1 MSIEK
6 PAPPSEH
13 ERYQDVIN
21 FEDANGFDELD
32 LTEELASMKIL
43 WDTQNEEKLYAINE
57 RALHAQIQQ
66 RGRSVNRTLRQTEW
80 IWVGINLFV
89 AIFLT
94 AVAYVNQQ
102 TLLFYAISAPYLAY
116 ALLFVALRRRRQQRD
131 QQFAP
136 TMLGDLDRAIWQ
148 LNYIVDQTRSM
159 QFWYSLPLTIVFV
172 GFLLFLGEWPWA
184 LALAVVMGGASYL
197 ATQWEINRAYL
208 PQIRSLEALRAK
220 LVAP

>member
-1 MSIEK
+1 MLPEK
-6 PAPPSEH
+6 PVPPSEH
-13 ERYQDVIN
+13 ERYQDVMQ
-21 FEDANGFDELD
+21 FDDTNGFDELD
-32 LTEELASMKIL
+32 LTEELAAMKIL

-66 RGRSVNRTLRQTEW
+66 RGRAVNRTLWQTEW
-80 IWVGINLFV
+80 IWVGMNLFV

-94 AVAYVNQQ
+94 VSAYVNGQ
-102 TLLFYAISAPYLAY
+102 TLLFYAISLPYLAY

-148 LNYIVDQTRSM
+148 LTYIVDQTRSM
-159 QFWYSLPLTIVFV
+159 QFWYSLPLTIGCA
-172 GFLLFLGEWPWA
+172 GFLLFIGAWPWA
-184 LALAVVMGGASYL
+184 LTLAIVMGSSSYL
-197 ATQWEINRAYL
+197 ATQWEVNRAYL